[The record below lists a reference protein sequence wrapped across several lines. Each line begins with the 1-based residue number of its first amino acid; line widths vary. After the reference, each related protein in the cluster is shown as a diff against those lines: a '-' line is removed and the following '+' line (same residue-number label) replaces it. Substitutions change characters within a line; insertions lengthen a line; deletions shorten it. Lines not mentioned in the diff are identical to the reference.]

1 MPLAD
6 SKLEKSINA
15 ALAANDLRALCRAI
29 DRGILEFSSIIE
41 FAHAARVDRVT
52 LYRAF
57 RLEKGSALDTMIRVL
72 RVLGL
77 QLAVEVRGEEL
88 NSSTRTRDNLGR
100 PKNSSARVNARRFTV
115 AFERGE
121 MLLLLDVFTESLRAQ
136 ENVSDFANK
145 TIRSREALYR
155 VFTGPGTPR
164 FSTIMSFLNAL
175 GLRLVVRT
183 LSLRG
188 A

>member
-77 QLAVEVRGEEL
+77 QLAVEVRGEE

>member
-1 MPLAD
+1 
-6 SKLEKSINA
+6 
-15 ALAANDLRALCRAI
+15 
-29 DRGILEFSSIIE
+29 
-41 FAHAARVDRVT
+41 VDRVT

-77 QLAVEVRGEEL
+77 QLAVEVRGEE

-121 MLLLLDVFTESLRAQ
+121 MLLLLDVFTGTRKRLRFC
-136 ENVSDFANK
+136 E
-145 TIRSREALYR
+145 
-155 VFTGPGTPR
+155 
-164 FSTIMSFLNAL
+164 
-175 GLRLVVRT
+175 
-183 LSLRG
+183 
-188 A
+188 